1 MEQMLETYME
11 QIINTYYAN
20 NAKKLHT
27 VINQIFVKHY
37 GGILGKDIEEFYGI
51 GSDVIMDIVWNRR
64 YDSSKGDFD
73 GYIYRAILFAIKD
86 EYKRR
91 YRDKRVFKVEGIDD
105 KGNKIKIPIAD
116 VSLDAP
122 IKEGENITIGD
133 TLQSDFTMDSALFGI
148 MGCKEEYSPEMKE
161 YLGKLSKIQ
170 VKVLELIADNYTP
183 EEIKT
188 TLHIDSKLYADC
200 IAAIRAYKNIK
211 CIAGLVRRNEKC

>member
-148 MGCKEEYSPEMKE
+148 MGYKEEYSPEMKE